1 MPTYAS
7 SSDSDSSFDSS
18 SDDDDS
24 EHDGFENFL
33 EQYKTISEVE
43 NPAKKDPVKPM
54 KKRFS
59 NHHEVVDMMDMLKTT
74 IQTMVENE
82 VPKVSQMQI
91 EDREKKV
98 ESLLKFALDQMP
110 CPF

>member
-7 SSDSDSSFDSS
+7 GSDSDSSFDSS

-43 NPAKKDPVKPM
+43 NPTKKDPVKPM

-59 NHHEVVDMMDMLKTT
+59 VHHEVVDMMDMLKTN
-74 IQTMVENE
+74 IQTKVENE
-82 VPKVSQMQI
+82 VPKVSQM
-91 EDREKKV
+91 
-98 ESLLKFALDQMP
+98 
-110 CPF
+110 